1 MINIIPSTK
10 RHFNDFGWL
19 QTYWLFSFGDYYDPN
34 NVQHGAL
41 RVFNDD
47 VVQDQSGFGRHPH
60 QEMEIVSI
68 VLDGEMTHKDSMG
81 NETVIRAGDVQR
93 MTAGT
98 GLTHSEMNLSDKP
111 VHFFQ
116 IWIHPDKP
124 GLQPSYDQQN
134 IPTEVWQ
141 NKLALLASN
150 RKEEGAVALN
160 TEASIYRAELKGD
173 KNIHYQADKNRKLFI
188 YVVKGSLA
196 LNGSEMATGDQARIS
211 GEESIEI
218 TGTAD
223 LLLIDVPATA
233 AG

>member
-1 MINIIPSTK
+1 MIEIIPSTK

-124 GLQPSYDQQN
+124 GLEPSYDQQN
-134 IPTEVWQ
+134 IPAEVWQ
-141 NKLALLASN
+141 KRLALLASN
-150 RKEEGAVALN
+150 RKDEGAVALN

-173 KNIHYQADKNRKLFI
+173 TDIHYQADKNRKLFV
-188 YVVKGSLA
+188 YVVRGTLA